1 MSLSSKSGPPME
13 NGLYPEPKKQVIE
26 VCFSHKIVSN
36 NPRPLS
42 FNQSHIKT
50 FESHKHLGLIL
61 DTKLKSKEDF
71 EDKINECNRI
81 IGSIN

>member
-1 MSLSSKSGPPME
+1 MALQWKMDF
-13 NGLYPEPKKQVIE
+13 YPEPKKQVIE

-42 FNQSHIKT
+42 FNQSHIKA